1 MFNVIIATHGN
12 LATEFERVLKSFF
25 GKIDHLKTIN
35 LGDQCI
41 NAFSQKIDQVIAPNM
56 NEPTII
62 FCDIAGGT
70 PFNELAK
77 RSMNWHNQF
86 ALFGGVNLPVLVETL
101 NMRMQ
106 GKNMNEVIVKITAM
120 STLIR
125 FNMENAKKAEDE

>member
-1 MFNVIIATHGN
+1 MSPQLYFVI
-12 LATEFERVLKSFF
+12 LL
-25 GKIDHLKTIN
+25 
-35 LGDQCI
+35 
-41 NAFSQKIDQVIAPNM
+41 
-56 NEPTII
+56 
-62 FCDIAGGT
+62 GGT

-120 STLIR
+120 SALIR